1 MTEGPCNLLGLL
13 AASLGQHLCFDPSAH
28 RHLVQYETVLQPLLS
43 TSSQS
48 GSFSRKSRQPVYNP
62 NRTKGAAQTTQSI
75 FPFLAFHRAIQAH
88 PHTSGSWLKAGWI
101 HNSGCPSADRT
112 AAEVPECLS
121 GPGPL
126 LCCMEWRWGWEKAER
141 AWASGGIT
149 NAMTSAVLP
158 ALKNDQPRRGSVA
171 AARLSLSVC
180 VKGLSQYN
188 AAKG

>member
-1 MTEGPCNLLGLL
+1 M
-13 AASLGQHLCFDPSAH
+13 
-28 RHLVQYETVLQPLLS
+28 V
-43 TSSQS
+43 
-48 GSFSRKSRQPVYNP
+48 KSRVDPQLRVSVMY
-62 NRTKGAAQTTQSI
+62 
-75 FPFLAFHRAIQAH
+75 L
-88 PHTSGSWLKAGWI
+88 
-101 HNSGCPSADRT
+101 CPSADRT

-188 AAKG
+188 AAKGQPRQLRAGPTRSAPGTGRDANAPQGRSPSRAGPAGLHRRARRGRAGAQPPPQRDPGGGRNRPPRP